1 MNIMKV
7 KAGITMKNNKFFN
20 FIFLHFCI
28 LLFTATTIL
37 SKYAS
42 SFEFLSINYIIIFG
56 LMMLNLGVYAILW
69 QQAIKPFKASVA
81 YSNKSVT
88 TIWTLI
94 FSAIL
99 FNERITINN
108 IIGALIIIFG
118 VVLVASEN
126 E

>member
-1 MNIMKV
+1 
-7 KAGITMKNNKFFN
+7 MKNIKKYV
-20 FIFLHFCI
+20 FLHACI
-28 LLFTATTIL
+28 LLFTFTTIL

-42 SFEFLSINYIIIFG
+42 VYDFLSLEYIGIYA
-56 LMMLNLGVYAILW
+56 LMVINLGVYAILW

-99 FNERITINN
+99 FGEGITIFN
-108 IIGALIIIFG
+108 IIGAALIIFG
-118 VVLVASEN
+118 IVLVTMKN

>member
-1 MNIMKV
+1 
-7 KAGITMKNNKFFN
+7 MKNIKRYV
-20 FIFLHFCI
+20 FLHACI
-28 LLFTATTIL
+28 LLFTFTTIL

-42 SFEFLSINYIIIFG
+42 VYDFLSLEYIGIYA
-56 LMMLNLGVYAILW
+56 LMVMNLGVYAILW

-99 FNERITINN
+99 FGEGITIFN
-108 IIGALIIIFG
+108 IIGAALIIFG
-118 VVLVASEN
+118 IVLVTVEN

>member
-1 MNIMKV
+1 MNKKKI
-7 KAGITMKNNKFFN
+7 FN
-20 FIFLHFCI
+20 YIFLHICV

-42 SFEFLSINYIIIFG
+42 TYEFLSLNYIIIFA
-56 LMMLNLGVYAILW
+56 LMIINLGVYAILW
-69 QQAIKPFKASVA
+69 QQAIKPFNASVA

-94 FSAIL
+94 FSAII
-99 FNERITINN
+99 FDERITIYN
-108 IIGALIIIFG
+108 IIGTVMIILG
-118 VVLVASEN
+118 VVLVTSEN

>member
-1 MNIMKV
+1 
-7 KAGITMKNNKFFN
+7 MKNIKRYV
-20 FIFLHFCI
+20 FLHACI
-28 LLFTATTIL
+28 LLFTLTTIL

-42 SFEFLSINYIIIFG
+42 VYDFLSLEYIGIYA
-56 LMMLNLGVYAILW
+56 LMVINLGVYAILW

-99 FNERITINN
+99 FDEGITIFN
-108 IIGALIIIFG
+108 IIGAALIIFG
-118 VVLVASEN
+118 IVLVTLKN

>member
-1 MNIMKV
+1 MNK
-7 KAGITMKNNKFFN
+7 KKFLN
-20 FIFLHFCI
+20 YIFLHISI
-28 LLFTATTIL
+28 LLFTVTTIL

-42 SFEFLSINYIIIFG
+42 AYEFLSLNYILILT
-56 LMMLNLGVYAILW
+56 LMVINLGVYAVLW

-88 TIWTLI
+88 TIWTLA

-99 FNERITINN
+99 FNERITIHN
-108 IIGALIIIFG
+108 IIGALMIIFG
-118 VVLVASEN
+118 VVLIASEN

>member
-1 MNIMKV
+1 MKIEESF
-7 KAGITMKNNKFFN
+7 AMKKNKVFN
-20 FIFLHFCI
+20 YIFLHICV

-42 SFEFLSINYIIIFG
+42 AYDFLSLNYIIIFA
-56 LMMLNLGVYAILW
+56 LMIINLGVYAILW

-99 FNERITINN
+99 FNERITIHN
-108 IIGALIIIFG
+108 IIGTVMIIFG
-118 VVLVASEN
+118 VVLVALGDE
-126 E
+126 

>member
-1 MNIMKV
+1 MKIIKRYV
-7 KAGITMKNNKFFN
+7 
-20 FIFLHFCI
+20 FLHACI
-28 LLFTATTIL
+28 LLFTFTTIL

-42 SFEFLSINYIIIFG
+42 EYDFLSLKYIGIYA
-56 LMMLNLGVYAILW
+56 LMVINLGVYAILW

-99 FNERITINN
+99 FGEGITVFN
-108 IIGALIIIFG
+108 IIGAVLIIFG
-118 VVLVASEN
+118 IVLVTVEN